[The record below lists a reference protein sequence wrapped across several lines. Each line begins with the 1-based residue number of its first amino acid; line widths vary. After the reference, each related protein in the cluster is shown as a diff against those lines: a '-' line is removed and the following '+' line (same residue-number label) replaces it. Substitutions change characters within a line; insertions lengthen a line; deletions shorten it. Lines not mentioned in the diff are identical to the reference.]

1 MVYNRLGFF
10 LTDFSDKLSR
20 SAGILQ
26 AIYGTTNKEARAK
39 RFFLEKRFMKNT
51 PPKARYFLWSI
62 YAAGVA
68 AAVWTFC
75 FAPPLHGPH
84 AAWWE
89 YAAFVIAG
97 ALAGKKK
104 LSIIPRFLAKNTST
118 DASKRDDNGFL
129 SLSFAITF
137 AALLRVG
144 PEGAILSNIAS
155 TVVSCL
161 LPRQAWHQFAFNIA
175 LSCLGTG
182 LSGAAFVALNHQ
194 SLHLDMT
201 ASAPALCIASLVFF
215 FVNTVSVAAV
225 ICLHNDEPVFVF
237 WRENFMWTAPSFF
250 IGAAVS
256 TAASSIVGSRLDNTL
271 LFGSPVASLFGTLLF
286 GLPIA
291 MLTYLSFKKY
301 LDHATALAKSKD
313 DLATL
318 YLATIR
324 SLALAID
331 AKDQYTHKHILRVQ
345 KYAVATA
352 MQMGMTGDELKA
364 METGA
369 LLHDIGKLGVPEY
382 VLLKPGRLTDD
393 EFDKIKQHPN
403 IGADILDP
411 VTFPWPVLPIVKH
424 HHERMDG
431 TGYPDGLKGEEIPL
445 SARVLAVAD
454 VYDAITSSRSYR
466 SAWSHERAMEE
477 IRDKSGTHFDPVV
490 VDAFCAVIDKVLV
503 EIAADIALEEAQA
516 ATRLDLAPASS
527 TGETAAPRTDK
538 DAATTPRSV
547 QAARHIQRAS
557 SELWALYEVAQTLS
571 ASLGIADTL
580 LILASK
586 LNNIFPDTGCVFLLR
601 DFGCGDDDNAQE
613 VFMARSAVGLNALF
627 FDGCQTLSAN
637 SLSLKVARERVA
649 YLGHYDHDD
658 LMPNSLTGSAW
669 SEIGTALIVPIVHQG
684 QTLGTI
690 NLYHADANAFGP
702 HDQYLLEM
710 IGERAALALYN
721 GLLFDRTRSDA
732 ITDPLTGLFNIRHF
746 TERVEERIRQAHQT
760 GQTSDADNPAPFAL
774 LCLDLDSFKPIND
787 NFGHQRGDRVLSDVA
802 QLLGSLVGKND
813 VVSRYGGDEFL
824 ILLDN
829 AVPNEA
835 AQTARCI
842 QEAVAA
848 YDPKLRHGRLGDLRV
863 DVSVGLACFPENGAD
878 CATLLSVADA
888 AMYANKTERK
898 LKTLVGMERSL
909 YGSAMPPPP
918 MGNIATA
925 NRWGAKPASP
935 AKNNEAETPSQT
947 V

>member
-1 MVYNRLGFF
+1 
-10 LTDFSDKLSR
+10 
-20 SAGILQ
+20 
-26 AIYGTTNKEARAK
+26 
-39 RFFLEKRFMKNT
+39 MKNA
-51 PPKARYFLWSI
+51 PPKARFFILGTF
-62 YAAGVA
+62 AAGLAALWWTFFA
-68 AAVWTFC
+68 AAPVRGLH
-75 FAPPLHGPH
+75 AP
-84 AAWWE
+84 WWE
-89 YAAFVIAG
+89 YAAFIVAG

-104 LSIIPRFLAKNTST
+104 LSIVPRFL
-118 DASKRDDNGFL
+118 SKDDKPNDNGFL

-144 PEGAILSNIAS
+144 PEGAALSNMAS
-155 TVVSCL
+155 TVVSCMQ
-161 LPRQAWHQFAFNIA
+161 PKQPWHQFGFNMA
-175 LSCLGTG
+175 VSVLGTALTG
-182 LSGAAFVALNHQ
+182 IAFVALNHDT
-194 SLHLDMT
+194 LHLDF
-201 ASAPALCIASLVFF
+201 SVSVPALCIASLVFF
-215 FVNTVSVAAV
+215 FVNTVAVASV
-225 ICLHNDEPVFVF
+225 ICLHTDEPIFTF

-256 TAASSIVGSRLDNTL
+256 TAASAVVENTL
-271 LFGSPVASLFGTLLF
+271 RTSAFFGSPLASLAGTLLF
-286 GLPIA
+286 GLPITV
-291 MLTYLSFKKY
+291 LTYLSFKKY
-301 LDHATALAKSKD
+301 LDHATALANSKD
-313 DLATL
+313 ELATL

-352 MQMGMTGDELKA
+352 VQMGMTGNELKA

-382 VLLKPGRLTDD
+382 VLLKPGRLTED

-477 IRDKSGTHFDPVV
+477 IHDKSGTHFDPVV
-490 VDAFCAVIDKVLV
+490 VEAFAAIIDGVLV
-503 EIAADIALEEAQA
+503 EIAADIAQENAAQNA
-516 ATRLDLAPASS
+516 LLSSTEASS
-527 TGETAAPRTDK
+527 PAFAIEGAGIGRNEPK
-538 DAATTPRSV
+538 DAATTPRSAE
-547 QAARHIQRAS
+547 AARHIQRAS
-557 SELWALYEVAQTLS
+557 SELWALYEVSQTLS
-571 ASLGIADTL
+571 ASLGINDTL
-580 LILASK
+580 VILASK
-586 LNNIFPDTGCVFLLR
+586 LNNIFPETGCVFLLR
-601 DFGCGDDDNAQE
+601 DFGCGEDAKE
-613 VFMARSAVGLNALF
+613 VFMARSAVGLNSVF
-627 FDGCQTLSAN
+627 FDGCQTLSEN
-637 SLSLKVARERVA
+637 SLSLKVARDRVA
-649 YLGHYDHDD
+649 YLGNYDHDD
-658 LMPNSLTGSAW
+658 LMPNSSTGTAW

-684 QTLGTI
+684 ETLGTI
-690 NLYHADANAFGP
+690 NMYHAEANAFAS

-746 TERVEERIRQAHQT
+746 TDCVEERIRQA
-760 GQTSDADNPAPFAL
+760 GQNAGDEAASFAV

-802 QLLGSLVGKND
+802 QLLTSLVGKSD

-824 ILLDN
+824 ILLN
-829 AVPNEA
+829 TAAPGEA
-835 AQTARCI
+835 AQTARCV

-848 YDPKLRHGRLGDLRV
+848 YDPQLRHGRLGDLRV
-863 DVSVGLACFPENGAD
+863 DVSVGYACFPQNGTD

-888 AMYANKTERK
+888 SMYANKTERK
-898 LKTLVGMERSL
+898 LQTLSGMERVMGG
-909 YGSAMPPPP
+909 GSPVGGMPASF
-918 MGNIATA
+918 GNIAV
-925 NRWGAKPASP
+925 ASRRS
-935 AKNNEAETPSQT
+935 AATVGKESTEAQRNAPVIQ
-947 V
+947 